1 MPLYAMLR
9 LFVWL
14 ALLVITSG
22 SICAQVRYELNPLR
36 EGILLGGGVGLAVG
50 GTVFAN
56 NVKPYSP
63 EEVNNLRVD
72 IPHFDRF
79 ATRHYS
85 LKAEH
90 FSDWM
95 GISSLALPLLAFT
108 GREGRNQAGAIG
120 IMLFEGATW
129 TVGATNLA
137 KALSLRPRPYVFN
150 QDVPMSEKT
159 AREARMSYFSG
170 HVSISAYTAFAGARI
185 FADLYPDSRWK
196 PVVWAAAALI
206 PAGAAYGRM
215 KSGRHYLSD
224 VVSGYLIG
232 AAIGYFTPR
241 LHRGRD

>member
-1 MPLYAMLR
+1 MLR
-9 LFVWL
+9 SLVWL
-14 ALLVITSG
+14 VLLVVLCG
-22 SICAQVRYELNPLR
+22 SAHTQVRYELSSLR
-36 EGILLGGGVGLAVG
+36 EGVLLGGGLGLALG
-50 GTVFAN
+50 GTMLSRDVQPYTADEVRALTAN
-56 NVKPYSP
+56 
-63 EEVNNLRVD
+63 

-85 LKAEH
+85 LAAEH

-108 GREGRNQAGAIG
+108 GREGRSQAGTIG
-120 IMLFEGATW
+120 IMLLEGATW
-129 TVGATNLA
+129 TVGVTNLT
-137 KALSLRPRPYVFN
+137 KAVSLRPRPYVFN
-150 QDVPMSEKT
+150 EMAPMTEKT
-159 AREARMSYFSG
+159 TQEARLSYFSG
-170 HVSISAYTAFAGARI
+170 HVSMSAYTAFAGARI

-206 PAGAAYGRM
+206 PAGSAYGRM

-241 LHRGRD
+241 LHRGRR